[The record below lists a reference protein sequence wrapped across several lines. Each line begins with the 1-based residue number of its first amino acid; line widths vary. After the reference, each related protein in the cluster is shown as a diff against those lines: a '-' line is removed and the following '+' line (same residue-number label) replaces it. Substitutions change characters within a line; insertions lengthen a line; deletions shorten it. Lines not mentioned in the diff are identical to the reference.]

1 MSGKGQRAQENDG
14 MITVLLAA
22 LLAGPLGQ
30 SPASSASTQP
40 RLFQGLG
47 GKPIVPVFAATRDTT
62 PRRPQSTV
70 KLAPRSAP
78 ALGGRTGDEREI
90 VCGTV
95 VIKKSPELDEKILL
109 PSRETGAAVRRIE
122 PDTCHGKTIVPAR

>member
-1 MSGKGQRAQENDG
+1 

-30 SPASSASTQP
+30 APASSASTQP

-47 GKPIVPVFAATRDTT
+47 GKPIVPIFTATSDTT
-62 PRRPQSTV
+62 PRKPQPTV
-70 KLAPRSAP
+70 KFAPLSVHAP
-78 ALGGRTGDEREI
+78 VRTTGDEREI

-122 PDTCHGKTIVPAR
+122 PDTCHGKTIVPVR